1 MNSNAADL
9 FKEVEALLDRWLTER
24 TDLIAAFHAANERPE
39 DDVDSAPLAKFC
51 NILVDYVSAGHFEV
65 FQKLV
70 AEAKSFDDDKHINE
84 ALTLLPEISST
95 TEIALKFNDHFEVAA
110 DKLSLEIELATL
122 RDVLAARF
130 ALEDKLIDILHS
142 SHEVALN

>member
-1 MNSNAADL
+1 
-9 FKEVEALLDRWLTER
+9 
-24 TDLIAAFHAANERPE
+24 
-39 DDVDSAPLAKFC
+39 
-51 NILVDYVSAGHFEV
+51 V